1 MPFPS
6 CYMCREMENVS
17 SAFRVGPGSGLTLPK
32 CFGPT
37 SGLHTKLFYNIQIH
51 NFFLSWRMFVVL
63 TAVNS
68 VSEVIV
74 IFLRLI
80 LFANTTTFVC
90 SLLGSVSRTVFEK
103 VTAARKLEQGWPC
116 FEKINHLPVFHA
128 HYIAIP
134 NSFFYAYCAIV
145 GIFVLV
151 KFFLEKHY
159 ILQHYR

>member
-1 MPFPS
+1 MAYVCCAHRGEFCEWS
-6 CYMCREMENVS
+6 DC
-17 SAFRVGPGSGLTLPK
+17 
-32 CFGPT
+32 
-37 SGLHTKLFYNIQIH
+37 H
-51 NFFLSWRMFVVL
+51 FF
-63 TAVNS
+63 
-68 VSEVIV
+68 
-74 IFLRLI
+74 RLI

-159 ILQHYR
+159 ILQHYRWLTSYVCAYLSQCFGQGGCYFGCDKTVCLQLHPYNTFFDTFAIK